1 VFNLLSPLGKA
12 EARTLL
18 TVVFSQMRFKQ
29 AKEEELA
36 LRLHR
41 LGIIHCLLVEVA
53 LFMWAIAEAFS
64 FLTEAWDH

>member
-1 VFNLLSPLGKA
+1 
-12 EARTLL
+12 
-18 TVVFSQMRFKQ
+18 MRFKQ
-29 AKEEELA
+29 AKEEEEEPV

-53 LFMWAIAEAFS
+53 LFMSAIAEAFS

>member
-18 TVVFSQMRFKQ
+18 AVVFSQMRFKQ
-29 AKEEELA
+29 AKEEEEEPA

-53 LFMWAIAEAFS
+53 LFMSAIAEAFS
-64 FLTEAWDH
+64 FQTEA